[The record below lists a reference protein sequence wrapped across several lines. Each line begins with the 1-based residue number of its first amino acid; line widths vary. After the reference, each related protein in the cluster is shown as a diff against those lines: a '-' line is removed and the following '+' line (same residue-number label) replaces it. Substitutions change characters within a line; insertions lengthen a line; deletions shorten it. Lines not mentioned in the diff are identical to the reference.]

1 MPTKLFVL
9 VSLPPRATLETNK
22 RTLFGPSLR
31 IAVGGFP

>member
-1 MPTKLFVL
+1 MQTKLFVL
-9 VSLPPRATLETNK
+9 VSLPHHTTLEMNK